1 MPTRN
6 VVLTDQQEIFVGK
19 EVAAG
24 RYQNAS
30 EVLREGLRL
39 LEDQVQRRQ
48 AELADIQAGV
58 ITGFDQIERGEFA
71 EGTGEEVIERAFKRG
86 LKSAVYEGQ
95 SLIAAGRK
103 DAGRYHWMDD

>member
-6 VVLTDQQEIFVGK
+6 VVLTDNQETFVG
-19 EVAAG
+19 ELVAAG

-58 ITGFDQIERGEFA
+58 IAGFDQVARGEFA
-71 EGTGEEVIERAFKRG
+71 EGTGEEAIERAFKRAAA
-86 LKSAVYEGQ
+86 KR
-95 SLIAAGRK
+95 SL
-103 DAGRYHWMDD
+103 

>member
-6 VVLTDQQEIFVGK
+6 VVLTDKQEAFVG
-19 EVAAG
+19 ELVAAG

-39 LEDQVQRRQ
+39 LEDQAQRRQ

-58 ITGFDQIERGEFA
+58 LAGFDQIARGEFA
-71 EGTGEEVIERAFKRG
+71 EGTGEEAIERAFRRAVEKRG
-86 LKSAVYEGQ
+86 L
-95 SLIAAGRK
+95 
-103 DAGRYHWMDD
+103 

>member
-6 VVLTDQQEIFVGK
+6 VVLTDRQEGFIG
-19 EVAAG
+19 ELVAAG

-39 LEDQVQRRQ
+39 LEDQVQLRQ

-58 ITGFDQIERGEFA
+58 IAGFDQIERGEFA
-71 EGTGEEVIERAFKRG
+71 EGTGEEVIERAFKRAVEKRG
-86 LKSAVYEGQ
+86 L
-95 SLIAAGRK
+95 
-103 DAGRYHWMDD
+103 

>member
-6 VVLTDQQEIFVGK
+6 VVLTDKQEMFVG
-19 EVAAG
+19 ELVSAG

-39 LEDQVQRRQ
+39 LEDQVQRRV

-58 ITGFDQIERGEFA
+58 LAGLDQIECGEFA
-71 EGTGEEVIERAFKRG
+71 EGTGEEAVERAFKRAIEKRA
-86 LKSAVYEGQ
+86 L
-95 SLIAAGRK
+95 
-103 DAGRYHWMDD
+103 